1 MANTQ
6 SAISWEVKEYE
17 HRQRGVDWF
26 WAIALLAGV
35 GAVVSIV
42 FDNILLAVIIVL
54 AAVSLIMYAKR
65 EPENMM
71 VELSPAGV
79 KIGKTLYPYK
89 NLKTFWVTDEGERCK
104 LLLEST
110 RSIMPIID
118 VKAPHGRRDEIM
130 EYINDYLPALER
142 EESLID
148 ALGDWFGL

>member
-1 MANTQ
+1 MANTTP
-6 SAISWEVKEYE
+6 AISWEVKEYE
-17 HRQRGVDWF
+17 HRERSTDWF

-35 GAVVSIV
+35 GAVVSII
-42 FDNILLAVIIVL
+42 FNNFLLAVIILL
-54 AAVSLIMYAKR
+54 AAVSLIMYARR
-65 EPENMM
+65 EPETQT

-79 KIGKTLYPYK
+79 KIGRTLYPYK
-89 NLKTFWVTDEGERCK
+89 NLKTFWVTDEDERCK

-118 VKAPHGRRDEIM
+118 VKAPSARRDEIM
-130 EYINDYLPALER
+130 EYLNDYLPALER

>member
-6 SAISWEVKEYE
+6 PAISWEVKEYE
-17 HRQRGVDWF
+17 HLKRGVDWF

-35 GAVVSIV
+35 GAVVSII
-42 FDNILLAVIIVL
+42 FDNFLLAVIIL
-54 AAVSLIMYAKR
+54 LGAVSLIMYAKR
-65 EPENMM
+65 EPENMS

-89 NLKTFWVTDEGERCK
+89 NLKTFWVTDENERCK

-142 EESLID
+142 EESLVD

>member
-6 SAISWEVKEYE
+6 PAISWEVKEYE

-42 FDNILLAVIIVL
+42 FDNFLLAVIIL
-54 AAVSLIMYAKR
+54 LGAVSLIMYAKR

-71 VELSPAGV
+71 VELSPTGV

-89 NLKTFWVTDEGERCK
+89 NLKTFWVTDESERCK

-118 VKAPHGRRDEIM
+118 VRAPSARRDEIM